1 MICSEGHGKGT
12 HSLACVW
19 GCVGRVAICGRICDL
34 IPQAHKP
41 VGSCSALGC
50 EGNPEVA
57 SASLGWSKMRN
68 GPIYKQIEPEGG
80 RGVGQGLY
88 QSQRPCPS
96 GQGALPKR
104 VGAGGTRGLSEQRSC
119 GPFLNSLTQ
128 ECPAGFQVISGV
140 SGEGQARLGGRGFFP
155 VASLLLSE
163 RKCERPGQAP
173 CKRPVSRL
181 WAAVRPPPTPAASRA
196 VLSPRVG
203 DRAPLW
209 FSLQRPL
216 SHRTRQRDVL
226 GGVPARLSHGGWEAA
241 RKCQGCGWTETVIS
255 G

>member
-1 MICSEGHGKGT
+1 
-12 HSLACVW
+12 
-19 GCVGRVAICGRICDL
+19 
-34 IPQAHKP
+34 
-41 VGSCSALGC
+41 
-50 EGNPEVA
+50 
-57 SASLGWSKMRN
+57 MRN

-88 QSQRPCPS
+88 QSQRPSPS

-104 VGAGGTRGLSEQRSC
+104 VGAGGTWGLSEQWSC

-181 WAAVRPPPTPAASRA
+181 WAVVRPPPTPAASRA

-203 DRAPLW
+203 TVPLCGSHYKDH
-209 FSLQRPL
+209 SLTGPVRGTYWVVSQPGCPTEGGNL
-216 SHRTRQRDVL
+216 HGSARDV
-226 GGVPARLSHGGWEAA
+226 GGQRL
-241 RKCQGCGWTETVIS
+241 
-255 G
+255 